1 RIVEVPPAG
10 EPGRQVIY
18 SSLGYLL
25 LGWILE
31 CVTQTSLDE
40 CLRSL
45 ILDPLGLAETG
56 FRPPK
61 ARRPAIAATEQLASG
76 EVVQGQV
83 HDETAR
89 ILGGVTGHA
98 GLFAPAA
105 DVLRFGRALL
115 DGGPLEL
122 GASRSLLFQDLTG
135 GLDPARS
142 AAFVIDDPVFTTFG
156 ARTFSHTGFTG
167 TSLCLV
173 PERRLVSVLLT
184 NRVNPTRENARI
196 GGARTAVH
204 RLVGTL
210 L

>member
-1 RIVEVPPAG
+1 
-10 EPGRQVIY
+10 
-18 SSLGYLL
+18 
-25 LGWILE
+25 
-31 CVTQTSLDE
+31 
-40 CLRSL
+40 
-45 ILDPLGLAETG
+45 
-56 FRPPK
+56 
-61 ARRPAIAATEQLASG
+61 
-76 EVVQGQV
+76 
-83 HDETAR
+83 
-89 ILGGVTGHA
+89 
-98 GLFAPAA
+98 
-105 DVLRFGRALL
+105 
-115 DGGPLEL
+115 
-122 GASRSLLFQDLTG
+122 